1 MLKPNDTSPEKN
13 QTLLNG
19 KLVTGETKLKHLD
32 RIRFGLHNYFLFLD
46 PNEVEFNQY
55 DWEYANQEA
64 IDNNVKDIEKL
75 GHVETQELKDKL

>member
-1 MLKPNDTSPEKN
+1 M
-13 QTLLNG
+13 NG
-19 KLVTGETKLKHLD
+19 KLVTGEAKLKHLD

-55 DWEYANQEA
+55 DWDFANQEA

-75 GHVETQELKDKL
+75 GHVET